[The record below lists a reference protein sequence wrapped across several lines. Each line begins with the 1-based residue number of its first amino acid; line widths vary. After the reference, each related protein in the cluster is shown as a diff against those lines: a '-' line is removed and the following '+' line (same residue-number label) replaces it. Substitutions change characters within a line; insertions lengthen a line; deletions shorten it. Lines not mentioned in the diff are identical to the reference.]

1 MHRLTCGC
9 KFADPDTVVPSA
21 AAASHSHRVRPDTMS
36 CGSDGCRDGGSGEGF
51 GRPRPS
57 KVAADDSVES
67 ARCSDATSPP
77 GSWIDRKLLV
87 DPKMLFVGS
96 KIGEG
101 AHGKVYKGKY
111 GDQIVAIKVLNSGS
125 TPEEKVTLEDRF
137 IREVN
142 MMCKVKHDHLVK
154 FIGACKEP
162 LMVIVSELLPGMS
175 LKNYLNSI
183 RPSQLDIHTA
193 LGYALNI
200 ARAMECLHAN
210 GIIHRDLKPD
220 NLLLTAN
227 RKKLKLTDFGLA
239 REETVTEMMT
249 AETGTYRWMAPE
261 LYSTVT
267 LQRGEKKHYTNK
279 VDVYSFGIVLWEL
292 LTNKMPFEGMSNL
305 QAAYAAAFKQVRP
318 AFPEDTPQ
326 ELASIVQSC
335 WVEDPVMRPSFSQ
348 IIRML
353 DAFLTTIPPPP
364 PSEADED
371 TTESEDTTSSLSS
384 KSSSVSSIVSRAT
397 SKLSV
402 VRHLFAS
409 KKGGSNGKA

>member
-21 AAASHSHRVRPDTMS
+21 AAASHRVRPDTMS
-36 CGSDGCRDGGSGEGF
+36 CGSDGCRDGGSEGF
-51 GRPRPS
+51 GRSRPS
-57 KVAADDSVES
+57 KVAADDSVEP

-101 AHGKVYKGKY
+101 AHGKVYTGKY

-142 MMCKVKHDHLVK
+142 MMCKVKHDNLVK

-183 RPSQLDIHTA
+183 RPSQLDMHTA

-335 WVEDPVMRPSFSQ
+335 WVEDPAMRPSFSQ

-364 PSEADED
+364 PSEQDED

>member
-21 AAASHSHRVRPDTMS
+21 AAASHRVRPDTMS
-36 CGSDGCRDGGSGEGF
+36 CGSDGCRDGGGGEGF
-51 GRPRPS
+51 GRSRPS
-57 KVAADDSVES
+57 KVAADDSVEP

-101 AHGKVYKGKY
+101 AHGKVYTGKY

-142 MMCKVKHDHLVK
+142 MMCKVKHDNLVK

-335 WVEDPVMRPSFSQ
+335 WVEDPAMRPSFSQ

-371 TTESEDTTSSLSS
+371 ATESEDTTSSLSS

>member
-21 AAASHSHRVRPDTMS
+21 AAASHRVRPDTMS
-36 CGSDGCRDGGSGEGF
+36 CGSDGCRDGGSEGF
-51 GRPRPS
+51 GRSRPS
-57 KVAADDSVES
+57 KVAADDSVEP

-142 MMCKVKHDHLVK
+142 MMCKVKHDNLVK

-183 RPSQLDIHTA
+183 RPSQLDMHTA

-335 WVEDPVMRPSFSQ
+335 WVEDPAMRPSFSQ

-364 PSEADED
+364 PSEQDED